1 MPGSERLTATVS
13 TKGRIV
19 LPKAVRAPRRW
30 GAGTRLV
37 VENTPDGVLLKSA
50 HGGACAALLGTLVS
64 RPHFCSR
71 ALHTPVRARRPRSQD
86 ALRRG
91 VLGEKSH
98 RAHASVLAIGVEAR
112 ALFVTY

>member
-1 MPGSERLTATVS
+1 MPGSERLTTTVS

-50 HGGACAALLGTLVS
+50 HGGACAASWERLCLARTFVHG
-64 RPHFCSR
+64 RF
-71 ALHTPVRARRPRSQD
+71 TPLCGRDTSVPRTPCD
-86 ALRRG
+86 EVCLA
-91 VLGEKSH
+91 KNPT
-98 RAHASVLAIGVEAR
+98 AHMP
-112 ALFVTY
+112 